1 LGRSAVVRLMSEL
14 SGSAIDGYENAYL
27 HNRSGSLGRAQGI
40 RGEVKRFPVCRVWVA
55 GRILPAGCERRVL
68 A

>member
-1 LGRSAVVRLMSEL
+1 MSEL

-40 RGEVKRFPVCRVWVA
+40 RGEVQRFPVCRGCVA
-55 GRILPAGCERRVL
+55 GRLLPAGCERRVL